1 MNKHVIITGAGR
13 GIGAAI
19 ADTFV
24 AHGYSVTLLGRN
36 AALLQDKANA
46 LTSIATQPE
55 GKAKEVALALSC
67 DITKPKEIDLA
78 FKQAVDTFGP
88 VDVLVNNAGAA
99 LTAPFV
105 KTKPEQFQAMMNVNF
120 LGACYCIQAVLP
132 NMIERNSGRI
142 INIGSTSSVKGYGYV
157 SAYTASKHAIM
168 GLTRSIAIE
177 ISKTDVTINTVCPGF
192 TETDIVSDAIDNII
206 QKTGRST
213 EQAIAALTKHNPQK
227 RFIQPSEVADQVY
240 YLAAHAPSSITGQA
254 IMVDGGETS

>member
-19 ADTFV
+19 ADIFV
-24 AHGYSVTLLGRN
+24 AKGCNVTLIGRN
-36 AALLQDKANA
+36 VEPL
-46 LTSIATQPE
+46 E
-55 GKAKEVALALSC
+55 EKAKALAQKHKQLGEAALALGC
-67 DITKPKEIDLA
+67 DITKPEEIELA
-78 FKQAVDTFGP
+78 FKQAIDTFGP

-132 NMIERNSGRI
+132 DMIERNTGRI

-192 TETDIVSDAIDNII
+192 TETDIVSDAIENIV
-206 QKTGRST
+206 QKTDRSA
-213 EQAIAALTKHNPQK
+213 EQAIAELTKHNPQK
-227 RFIQPSEVADQVY
+227 RLIQPSEVADQVY
-240 YLAAHAPSSITGQA
+240 YLAAHAPLSITGQA

>member
-1 MNKHVIITGAGR
+1 MSKHVIITGAGR

-19 ADTFV
+19 ADIFV
-24 AHGYSVTLLGRN
+24 SKGFKVTLIGRN
-36 AALLQDKANA
+36 LKLLEEKSTDLGDA
-46 LTSIATQPE
+46 
-55 GKAKEVALALSC
+55 ALALSC
-67 DITKPKEIDLA
+67 DITRTEEIHTA
-78 FKQAVDTFGP
+78 FKQATDKFGP

-105 KTKPEQFQAMMNVNF
+105 KTTAEQFQTMMNVNF

-132 NMIERNSGRI
+132 NMIERNAGRV

-168 GLTRSIAIE
+168 GLTRSIALE
-177 ISKTDVTINTVCPGF
+177 LSNTKVTINTVCPGF
-192 TETDIVSDAIDNII
+192 TETDIVKDAIENIV
-206 QKTGRST
+206 QKTGRT
-213 EQAIAALTKHNPQK
+213 EEQAISELTKHNPQK

>member
-19 ADTFV
+19 TDIFAAKGFK
-24 AHGYSVTLLGRN
+24 VTLIGRN
-36 AALLQDKANA
+36 AEVLEEKASGLGEA
-46 LTSIATQPE
+46 
-55 GKAKEVALALSC
+55 ALALSC
-67 DITKPKEIDLA
+67 DITKPEEIAVA
-78 FKQAVDTFGP
+78 FKQAIDTFGP

-132 NMIERNSGRI
+132 DMMERNTGRI

-168 GLTRSIAIE
+168 GLTRSISIE

-192 TETDIVSDAIDNII
+192 TETDIVSDAIENIM
-206 QKTGRST
+206 QKTGRT
-213 EQAIAALTKHNPQK
+213 AVQAIAELTKHNPQK

-240 YLAAHAPSSITGQA
+240 YLAAHAPLSITGQA

>member
-24 AHGYSVTLLGRN
+24 ANGYNVTLLGRN

-46 LTSIATQPE
+46 LKSIATQSE
-55 GKAKEVALALSC
+55 GKAKEVALALGC
-67 DITKPKEIDLA
+67 DITKSEEIDLA

>member
-24 AHGYSVTLLGRN
+24 ANGYNVTLLGRN

-46 LTSIATQPE
+46 LKSIATQSE
-55 GKAKEVALALSC
+55 GKAKEVALALGC
-67 DITKPKEIDLA
+67 DITKPEEIDLA